1 MKGINMNYVVYAD
14 GRQILEVCESTQ
26 EFKTFV
32 KEFVKE
38 YNETITD
45 KEVQP
50 IKITSCNTGALIS
63 LLKDNF
69 SFSVELR

>member
-1 MKGINMNYVVYAD
+1 MNYIIYSD
-14 GRQILEVCESTQ
+14 DKEIFEVCDTTQ

-38 YNETITD
+38 FNETITD
-45 KEVQP
+45 KEIQP
-50 IKITSCNTGALIS
+50 IKITCCNVGTLIS

-69 SFSVELR
+69 CFSVKLQ